1 MKFLFHSGTALIQM
15 FAFFSN
21 YWVIAKIKTLRVF
34 HNHTVGFNT
43 DSLIIKSAQHT
54 SQNMIFLT
62 NYILHFGIVIQ
73 TSDVKNNYEKLRES
87 LLTVKYRYMG
97 PKGASPSYAHCSNK

>member
-1 MKFLFHSGTALIQM
+1 MKFLFHSGAALIQM
-15 FAFFSN
+15 LAFPSN
-21 YWVIAKIKTLRVF
+21 YLVIAKIKTLRVF
-34 HNHTVGFNT
+34 YNHTVGFNN

-73 TSDVKNNYEKLRES
+73 ASDVRNDYEKFRES
-87 LLTVKYRYMG
+87 LLTIKNTSTS
-97 PKGASPSYAHCSNK
+97 PKESLSFLCTLL